1 MIEFEHVSY
10 TYPHAA
16 QPALQDVSLTIGQG
30 DFVLVVGASGSGK
43 STLLR
48 CINGLVPHFYG
59 GRFSGRVSVA
69 GHDTRTVEPR
79 DLAGV
84 VGFVFQDPEA
94 QMVVEVVEDE
104 LVFGMENL
112 GLAPSVMRRRVE
124 EVLDQLEIAHLRRR
138 RITTLSGGE
147 RQRVAIASVLAMQ
160 PQVLVLDEP
169 TSQLDPHTAEEVLT
183 ALQKLNADLGLTI
196 VLSEHRLER
205 VVQYADHLIVCERQ
219 PQQPSSISV
228 GTPREMLAHRE
239 LAPPLV
245 QLSRALGWE
254 PLPLTIKEGRRF
266 VVAHGLDPAPEATVQ
281 PLTLPAQA
289 HLEATMPPDQEA
301 TWRRLFKWR
310 RAPAAQLEAALL
322 RIDDLSVDLAG
333 RDVLHYVSFEIA
345 KGELVAIMGRN
356 GSGKTTLLRA
366 IMGLVPTARGAIS
379 VAGRSLAQQAT
390 EERALVIGYVP
401 QDPRALLFQ
410 ERVIDELRW
419 TLQQRRSHDKQL
431 DDRAIAERV
440 DQTLALLNLQHL
452 ATAHP
457 REISGGEQ
465 QRVALATILVAEPTI
480 LLLDE
485 PTRGLDYY
493 NKTLLIELLKR
504 LQEDGCG
511 IGLVTHDVELV
522 AASADRVVL
531 LGEGEVIV
539 SGSPHTLLNDSLI
552 FSSQIGKLFRHQPWL
567 TVDEAL
573 NALHQP
579 TLSNNGSSDGRRR

>member
-1 MIEFEHVSY
+1 MIQFEHVSY
-10 TYPHAA
+10 SYPNAA
-16 QPALQDVSLTIGQG
+16 QPVLHDVSLTIAEG
-30 DFVLVVGASGSGK
+30 DFVLVAGASGTGK
-43 STLLR
+43 STFLR
-48 CINGLVPHFYG
+48 CLNGLVPHFYG
-59 GRFSGRVSVA
+59 GRFGGRVRVA
-69 GHDTRTVEPR
+69 GYDTRSVEPR
-79 DLAGV
+79 DLAGI

-112 GLAPSVMRRRVE
+112 GLEPQVMRRRVE

-160 PQVLVLDEP
+160 PHVLVLDEP

-205 VVQYADHLIVCERQ
+205 VVQYADRLLVFERQ
-219 PQQPSSISV
+219 PEQPPTVIMD
-228 GTPREMLAHRE
+228 TPRAILARSE

-266 VVAHGLDPAPEATVQ
+266 VLAQDLDQAAATTAPQATAIESSGHQRPRGGFV
-281 PLTLPAQA
+281 T
-289 HLEATMPPDQEA
+289 
-301 TWRRLFKWR
+301 RR
-310 RAPAAQLEAALL
+310 RAVPERAEPAAL
-322 RIDDLSVDLAG
+322 RIDNLSVELAG
-333 RDVLHYVSFEIA
+333 RDVLHQVSLEIGG
-345 KGELVAIMGRN
+345 GELVAIMGRN

-366 IMGLVPTARGAIS
+366 IMGLVAASRGSIAVGGRPITA
-379 VAGRSLAQQAT
+379 LPT
-390 EERALVIGYVP
+390 EERAKLIGYVP

-410 ERVIDELRW
+410 ETVGDELRW
-419 TLQQRRSHDKQL
+419 TLWQRRSHGKSL
-431 DDRAIAERV
+431 DDRAIAERIER
-440 DQTLALLNLQHL
+440 TLALLDLQHL

-465 QRVALATILVAEPTI
+465 QRAALATILVAEPTI

-485 PTRGLDYY
+485 PTRGLDYR
-493 NKTLLIELLKR
+493 NKALLIALLEQLSR
-504 LQEDGCG
+504 DGRG
-511 IGLVTHDVELV
+511 IALVTHDVELV
-522 AASADRVVL
+522 AACADRVVL

-539 SGSPHTLLNDSLI
+539 AGAPQVLLNDSLI
-552 FSSQIGKLFRHQPWL
+552 FSSQIGKLFRHRPWL

-573 NALHQP
+573 RGIRQP
-579 TLSNNGSSDGRRR
+579 APRARSDPGS

>member
-1 MIEFEHVSY
+1 
-10 TYPHAA
+10 
-16 QPALQDVSLTIGQG
+16 
-30 DFVLVVGASGSGK
+30 
-43 STLLR
+43 
-48 CINGLVPHFYG
+48 
-59 GRFSGRVSVA
+59 VA
-69 GHDTRTVEPR
+69 GYDTRATEPR
-79 DLAGV
+79 DLAAV

-94 QMVVEVVEDE
+94 QMVVEIVEDE

-112 GLAPSVMRRRVE
+112 GLAPKVMRRRVE

-138 RITTLSGGE
+138 RVTTLSGGE

-196 VLSEHRLER
+196 MLSEHRLER
-205 VVQYADHLIVCERQ
+205 VVQYADHLIVCDRQ
-219 PQQPSSISV
+219 PQQPPTISM
-228 GTPREMLAHRE
+228 GTPREMLARSQF
-239 LAPPLV
+239 APPLV
-245 QLSRALGWE
+245 HLSRALGWE

-266 VVAHGLDPAPEATVQ
+266 VVAQGLDAASII
-281 PLTLPAQA
+281 
-289 HLEATMPPDQEA
+289 TMPSPVSAVPSQVEA
-301 TWRRLFKWR
+301 DRPSAQGVLRRGFGQRR
-310 RAPAAQLEAALL
+310 RARAEQSDATLL
-322 RIDDLSVDLAG
+322 RIDDLSVDLTG
-333 RDVLHYVSFEIA
+333 RAVLHRVSCSIA

-366 IMGLVPTARGAIS
+366 IMGLIPTTQGAIS
-379 VAGRSLAQQAT
+379 VAGRSLTQLPT
-390 EERALVIGYVP
+390 EERAMLIGYVP

-419 TLQQRRSHDKQL
+419 TLQQHRSRDKQL
-431 DDRAIAERV
+431 DDCAIAERI
-440 DQTLALLNLQHL
+440 DRTMALLDLQHL
-452 ATAHP
+452 ASAHP

-465 QRVALATILVAEPTI
+465 QRVALATILVGQPAI

-485 PTRGLDYY
+485 PTRGLDYR
-493 NKTLLIELLKR
+493 NKTLLIGLLQQLR
-504 LQEDGCG
+504 AAGCG

-522 AASADRVVL
+522 AASADRVIL

-573 NALHQP
+573 AALQQLA
-579 TLSNNGSSDGRRR
+579 LSTHSSNSGRRS